1 MDSNLQLLQA
11 HHSGDASTEKELV
24 DQNMGLVRSIAV
36 RFLYSGTDYEDLCQI
51 GCLGLVK
58 AIRNFDF
65 SKGVMFS
72 TYAVPVIIG
81 EIRKFLRDDGP
92 VKVSR
97 SIREQYIKIQRAE
110 QALSK
115 QLERSPTINEI
126 ARHTGLQPEE
136 VISAMDAGGRPLSL
150 DEPVA
155 ESDDRSLADMVAD
168 EDSISDIERLAL
180 KDGISRLDPLDRKII
195 SLRYFCSK
203 TQVQTAQILN
213 MTQVQV
219 SRREKKILQSLRAYM
234 Q

>member
-1 MDSNLQLLQA
+1 
-11 HHSGDASTEKELV
+11 
-24 DQNMGLVRSIAV
+24 MGLVRAIAV

-110 QALSK
+110 QALS
-115 QLERSPTINEI
+115 LIHIFMNNMTVT
-126 ARHTGLQPEE
+126 A
-136 VISAMDAGGRPLSL
+136 LSL
-150 DEPVA
+150 PIFFIKLHPV
-155 ESDDRSLADMVAD
+155 
-168 EDSISDIERLAL
+168 
-180 KDGISRLDPLDRKII
+180 
-195 SLRYFCSK
+195 
-203 TQVQTAQILN
+203 
-213 MTQVQV
+213 
-219 SRREKKILQSLRAYM
+219 
-234 Q
+234 